1 MDTVVGAA
9 TPSAPLAAGS
19 VSMRLYPHNDL
30 PAADIVEEL
39 REQAR
44 LAIGAGLS
52 GVMTN
57 EHHNGFAGY
66 MPNPVQTAGWLHGA
80 GALEPAAARARRF
93 TG

>member
-1 MDTVVGAA
+1 MGAE
-9 TPSAPLAAGS
+9 TLTIAPLAPGS

-30 PAADIVEEL
+30 PAADILEEL

-44 LAIGAGLS
+44 LAIGAGLN

-66 MPNPVQTAGWLHGA
+66 MPNPVQTAGWL
-80 GALEPAAARARRF
+80 LDVP
-93 TG
+93 